1 MQAVNRRPRHAILL
15 SGRFFFIA
23 VAGLLCVKVALA
35 DDAMAPIRLVDE
47 QTAGVVPKGDYNVE
61 SRIYEGDGT
70 GTGLLVDVMVGIT
83 DRFTLGLGYGGEGI
97 LGRESDPHYDPYPGC
112 LVKYRLFDESIVY
125 PGCAVGFDYQGYGGI
140 ADPSRYGYEGYIYKS
155 EGFFTALSKSYLFL
169 NKVPVGFHGN
179 VNLSLEQIQIVKW
192 PDVVAGCDVG
202 VSRTISMVA
211 EYDFGL
217 NTQDPY
223 GGATS
228 YARPQDGY
236 LNVGL
241 RGRLA
246 KGLLLEL
253 DARDILQH
261 RSYLYMESDE
271 YVKVN
276 KLGWSRELKI
286 VYQTPIQ

>member
-1 MQAVNRRPRHAILL
+1 MQAVNGRHRRLIPLRVPLSAGIAAVLL
-15 SGRFFFIA
+15 FIKCIA
-23 VAGLLCVKVALA
+23 A
-35 DDAMAPIRLVDE
+35 DDTMAPIRLVDM
-47 QTAGVVPKGDYNVE
+47 QTAGVVPKGDFDVE
-61 SRIYEGDGT
+61 SRIYEGDST

-97 LGRESDPHYDPYPGC
+97 LGRESDPHYNPYPGC
-112 LVKYRLFDESIVY
+112 LVKYRLFDESVVY

-140 ADPSRYGYEGYIYKS
+140 ADQSRYGYQGYIFKS
-155 EGFFTALSKSYLFL
+155 EGFFAALSKSYLLF
-169 NKVPVGFHGN
+169 NKVSVGFHGN
-179 VNLSLEQIQIVKW
+179 VNLSLEQIHVVKW
-192 PDVVAGCDVG
+192 PDVVAGCDAG
-202 VSRTISMVA
+202 ISRTISLVA

-223 GGATS
+223 GGTTP

-236 LNVGL
+236 LNAGL
-241 RGRLA
+241 RWKLA
-246 KGLLLEL
+246 QGLSLEL

-261 RSYLYMESDE
+261 RSYLDSDGN
-271 YVKVN
+271 VQ